1 MQSRSITL
9 EEIDELFLKWNDH
22 INASALFRRALK
34 EEMRVRDIDPHEFRD
49 LFERAE
55 ERGYEFDDVLERT
68 NRIDDLERL
77 VEGSAASPQPT
88 RTD

>member
-22 INASALFRRALK
+22 INASALFRQALK

-49 LFERAE
+49 LFKRAE
-55 ERGYEFDDVLERT
+55 EQGYEFEEVLEQT

-77 VEGSAASPQPT
+77 VEGSVASTRST

>member
-22 INASALFRRALK
+22 INASALFRQALK
-34 EEMRVRDIDPHEFRD
+34 EEMRVRDIDPHELRD
-49 LFERAE
+49 LFKRAE
-55 ERGYEFDDVLERT
+55 EQGYELDEILKQT

-77 VEGSAASPQPT
+77 VESSAAST
-88 RTD
+88 